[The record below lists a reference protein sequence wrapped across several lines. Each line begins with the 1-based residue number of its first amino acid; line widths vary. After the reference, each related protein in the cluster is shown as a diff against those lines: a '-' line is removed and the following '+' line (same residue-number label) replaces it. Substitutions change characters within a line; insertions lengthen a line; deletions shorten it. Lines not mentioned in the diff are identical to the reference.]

1 MKILIVS
8 LDNSKEVLLGGKHIH
23 QELIEKGFIELG
35 HSIDNIY
42 PSNKRIINAKRIII
56 KIFSKFISYFQ
67 ILSFKDKMQTY
78 ISYIINSLG
87 QTVIKNK
94 YDFILAEDTVSA
106 FAVKKFFLKSGN
118 KIPLLLTLH
127 GYFPRETVNYGY
139 YNDINRKKVFDYCF
153 SIENEAVK
161 FADAIVTVDTRIK
174 NYLHDEHNRKDN
186 VYVVFN
192 AIDDNRFFPITDIEK
207 LKLRKELSLESDK
220 TNLLIARRFVLKN
233 GVQYGIEAARIL
245 VSMGYDKFQLVIA
258 GDGPEKNNLAELV
271 SKYKLDSYVK
281 FIGAVDHSLI
291 DKYYKASDI
300 LLMPSTKS
308 DDVEEATSLS
318 MLEGMICGKVVIA
331 TAIGGMKEVIRDGVN
346 GILVEDKSP
355 DQIAQKII
363 NLLIDNNLYK
373 KISSRAYEYTRENHA
388 YRNHAGKFLEIYRDL
403 K

>member
-1 MKILIVS
+1 MKILMVS

-23 QELIEKGFIELG
+23 QKLIEKGFIELG
-35 HSIDNIY
+35 HSVDTIY
-42 PSNKRIINAKRIII
+42 PSNKRIINAKRILI
-56 KIFSKFISYFQ
+56 KILAQFTAFFQ

-78 ISYIINSLG
+78 VAYIVNSLG
-87 QTVIKNK
+87 QKFKKNK

-106 FAVKKFFLKSGN
+106 FAVKKYFMKNGD
-118 KIPLLLTLH
+118 KIPVLLTLH

-139 YNDINRKKVFDYCF
+139 YNDINRKRVFDYCF
-153 SIENEAVK
+153 SIENEAVR

-174 NYLHDEHNRKDN
+174 NYLHDEHDRSEN

-192 AIDDNRFFPITDIEK
+192 AIDDKRFFPVSDEEK
-207 LKLRKELSLESDK
+207 KKLRKELNLESDK
-220 TNLLIARRFVLKN
+220 TNLLVARRFVLKN
-233 GVQYGIEAARIL
+233 GMQYGIEAARIL

-258 GDGPEKNNLAELV
+258 GDGPEKNNLTELV
-271 SKYKLDSYVK
+271 SKYKLDLYVK
-281 FIGAVDHSLI
+281 FTGSVDHSMV
-291 DKYYKASDI
+291 DKYYKTSDI

-331 TAIGGMKEVIRDGVN
+331 SAIGGMKEVIRDGEN
-346 GILVEDKSP
+346 GMLVDDKSP

-363 NLLIDNNLYK
+363 NLMNDNNLYK

-388 YRNHAGKFLEIYRDL
+388 YKNHAWKFLDIYGKL